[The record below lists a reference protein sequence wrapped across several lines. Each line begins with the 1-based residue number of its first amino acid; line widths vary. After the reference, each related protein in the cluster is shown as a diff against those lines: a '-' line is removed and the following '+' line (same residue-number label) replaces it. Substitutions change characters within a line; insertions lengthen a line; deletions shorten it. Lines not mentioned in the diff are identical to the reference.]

1 MLETKG
7 AKSGPCQD
15 SSRELLGE
23 KFSNLEHAML
33 INEGMGACSARKG
46 VL

>member
-7 AKSGPCQD
+7 AKSGPRQD
-15 SSRELLGE
+15 SSRERLGE
-23 KFSNLEHAML
+23 KFSNLEHAVL
-33 INEGMGACSARKG
+33 VAEGMGANSVGKA

>member
-7 AKSGPCQD
+7 VKSGPRQD

-23 KFSNLEHAML
+23 KFSNLEHAVL
-33 INEGMGACSARKG
+33 IAEGMGACSAGKA